1 MVLREKGSVAA
12 ARWLVAVIAAVT
24 LAFLLETVVALQL
37 ENRIASRAN
46 QIIGNAMPSVHLL
59 TQALGELDDI
69 DYSLDEYAM
78 SPAATR
84 PMLRDR
90 IIGGEHDVEALF
102 DAYMMLPL
110 FPRESEMAAP
120 VAAQLQA
127 FMGRVS
133 SLRPTTPNDTLI
145 GLHHEIDTIQRS
157 LRQVVGFDATQ
168 GERLGIE
175 IQNIRAQTAGAV
187 GLLDGVCVVL
197 AVIAA
202 ILAVRVLRRS
212 IRSFERERAAG
223 EKRATELAQ
232 LADALEQFSGRVAHD
247 ILSPLS
253 SALLSFELL
262 HSISPGDPAMQHA
275 SELGM
280 RAIKRVQTLVDG
292 LLAFSRA
299 GGKPEPGV
307 ATEITPVL
315 NGVSEELRDQAA
327 QQRITLAVMPPP
339 SGMVACTPGVLE
351 SLISNLGRNAIRYM
365 GNATVRDINIR
376 VLDRGERW
384 RFEVEDTG
392 PGIPGEQQ
400 HRIFEPHVQLTRSS
414 GIGLGLATVQRLVHA
429 HGGTVGVRSAP
440 GCGALFWFE
449 LPKAVPH
456 AADAANAQRAADVVR
471 LEPRSAW

>member
-1 MVLREKGSVAA
+1 MTPREHGSVVA

-24 LAFLLETVVALQL
+24 VAFLLETVVAQQL
-37 ENRIASRAN
+37 ESRIASRAD

-59 TQALGELDDI
+59 TQALGQLDEI
-69 DYSLDEYAM
+69 DYSLDQYAL
-78 SPAATR
+78 SAAPTR

-90 IIGGEHDVEALF
+90 IIGGGHDVEALF
-102 DAYMMLPL
+102 DAYMLLPL
-110 FPRESEMAAP
+110 FSQESQLASP
-120 VAAQLQA
+120 VAAQLHD
-127 FMGRVS
+127 FMAGLS
-133 SLRPTTPNDTLI
+133 SLTPMTANDTLI
-145 GLHHEIDTIQRS
+145 GLHHQIDAIQRS
-157 LRQVVGFDATQ
+157 LRDVVGFDATQ
-168 GERLGIE
+168 GQRLGTE
-175 IQNIRAQTAGAV
+175 IQNIRAQTAGV
-187 GLLDGVCVVL
+187 VDLLDGMCVVL

-202 ILAVRVLRRS
+202 VLAVRVLRRS
-212 IRSFERERAAG
+212 LRSLEHERAAG
-223 EKRATELAQ
+223 EVRATQLAQ

-262 HSISPGDPAMQHA
+262 HSTTPGDPAMQHA

-292 LLAFSRA
+292 LLAFSQA

-307 ATEITPVL
+307 STEIAPVL
-315 NGVSEELRDQAA
+315 NGVTEELHDQAA
-327 QQRITLAVMPPP
+327 QQRIMLVVTAPA
-339 SGMVACTPGVLE
+339 SGTVACSPGVLE

-365 GNATVRDINIR
+365 GNANVREIDIR
-376 VLDRGERW
+376 VLDRGGRW

-392 PGIPGEQQ
+392 PGIPGDQQ

-414 GIGLGLATVQRLVHA
+414 GIGLGLATVQRLVLA

-449 LPKAVPH
+449 LPKAPP
-456 AADAANAQRAADVVR
+456 DAEDVNALRAADVVR